1 MWRMP
6 RTRRA
11 TAIAVAS
18 AAGVAGLLLSGS
30 ATAPALTEKERM
42 AGAVLAFSEARNRMT
57 PDEVR
62 ELFGE
67 PGEVF
72 RNNPRALCWSYATP
86 YEVRMC
92 WGPKRKAAWMAHS
105 VPLRCVF
112 PDLGSRIHYFPRR
125 CPAEADSS

>member
-1 MWRMP
+1 VMP
-6 RTRRA
+6 RRRRRA

-18 AAGVAGLLLSGS
+18 VAFVATLLVSRS
-30 ATAPALTEKERM
+30 AIAPALTEHERM
-42 AGAVLAFSEARNRMT
+42 AAAVRAFGEARNRMT

-92 WGPKRKAAWMAHS
+92 WGPKRKAAWIAHS
-105 VPLRCVF
+105 VPLPSYY
-112 PDLGSRIHYFPRR
+112 PDIGRQLMWNFTAD

>member
-1 MWRMP
+1 MP
-6 RTRRA
+6 KARRA
-11 TAIAVAS
+11 TAIVVAFAAAVA
-18 AAGVAGLLLSGS
+18 VVFLSGS

-42 AGAVLAFSEARNRMT
+42 AAAVRAFGEARNRMT

-67 PGEVF
+67 PTAVF

-92 WGPKRKAAWMAHS
+92 WGPKRKAAWIGHS
-105 VPLRCVF
+105 VPLRCHYPELDRRFF
-112 PDLGSRIHYFPRR
+112 PAECSP
-125 CPAEADSS
+125 EADST